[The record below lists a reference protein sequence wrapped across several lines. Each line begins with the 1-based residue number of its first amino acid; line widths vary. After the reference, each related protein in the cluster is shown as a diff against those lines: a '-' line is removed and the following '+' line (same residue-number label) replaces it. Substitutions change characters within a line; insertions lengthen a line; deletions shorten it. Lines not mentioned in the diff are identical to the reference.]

1 MSSYLYKIIEHPCL
15 TNMLTFI
22 TIYPSKIPW
31 PSFRPWGIPS
41 FGRQSQAMLRVPKC
55 LMLQR
60 LQRLQPKSPRSSVRV
75 ACVPTRIVGCS
86 VYCFAGFR
94 IHLGGRP
101 LVAPWVDG
109 HFVVVSRL
117 FVGVSQRKESIKNRN
132 GRERGPSFFLKIFRW
147 VLQQISSRLEPWGV

>member
-1 MSSYLYKIIEHPCL
+1 MFNKHVDFYNYILQKFL
-15 TNMLTFI
+15 GL
-22 TIYPSKIPW
+22 
-31 PSFRPWGIPS
+31 R
-41 FGRQSQAMLRVPKC
+41 FGLGVFPALAASLSDAESPKVSHAPTTPASPTEVTAE
-55 LMLQR
+55 QR
-60 LQRLQPKSPRSSVRV
+60 KSRMR
-75 ACVPTRIVGCS
+75 ATRIVGCS

-132 GRERGPSFFLKIFRW
+132 GRERGSSFFLNSLDGCFK
-147 VLQQISSRLEPWGV
+147 QISSRLEP